1 MSLSPVPTTDQ
12 LSDRS
17 GLINPS
23 YRTWFASIQTWLGP
37 QGRTGAT
44 GARPQVGLYPG
55 LQYFDTTL
63 GYPVF
68 VKTVGTNKPG
78 NATTVWVNASGGTV

>member
-12 LSDRS
+12 LVDKS
-17 GLINPS
+17 GNITSS
-23 YRTWFASIQTWLGP
+23 YRGWFSSINTWLGP
-37 QGRTGAT
+37 LGQSGAT
-44 GARPQVGLYPG
+44 AMRPKTGLYPG
-55 LQYFDTTL
+55 LSYFDTTL

-78 NATTVWVNASGGTV
+78 NSSAVWVNGAGGTV